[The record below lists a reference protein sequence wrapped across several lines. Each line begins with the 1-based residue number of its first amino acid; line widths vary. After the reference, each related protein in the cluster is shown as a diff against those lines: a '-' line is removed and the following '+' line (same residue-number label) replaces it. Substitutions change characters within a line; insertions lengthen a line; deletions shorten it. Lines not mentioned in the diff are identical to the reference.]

1 MSDVPPERDLLDAE
15 LSEEHV
21 ELSLR
26 QQYYAKIEELKRADG
41 QLVTLIRGIKRQ
53 REELDSLLKE
63 QFVLQEVQRT
73 VDKIEEHEQQ
83 IELGKEEIKKITGTT
98 DLQVAKTLKRDVW
111 LKLPDQVKLV
121 QEKMKRVEEIEIL
134 KKQADLAEI
143 EKMKIEAD
151 LEAFK
156 MEFEKKVLSYEKC
169 ILEKNNQKN
178 LALSKKQNAERC
190 LEECSSVLEQKFD
203 ADSGKIAS
211 ISRELVLET
220 EKRSE
225 VIQSLIDN
233 GIASNTLTTKRRMKN
248 YLEERSN
255 SMDLIHSA
263 NLALTDLLKQRTDLE
278 DAQSRRFLD
287 LKNQDERISMT
298 QAQRLIPL
306 EGQSYDNIS
315 TPRPENAQYADVAD
329 IEAGSE
335 AGNEVTGLVEATAT
349 PATLAAP
356 NATLSAAPTSASST
370 TLTTTHVTLAN
381 SIHGAFSASPHA
393 PLLIN
398 SVASTTQDA
407 APTATNTPCAAI
419 PHVAPAANL
428 KSPQVAKSTVS
439 SKPSAPPLTPLKG
452 QSNQEN
458 PNIVEV
464 KNGVA
469 PIANTP
475 SAGSSA
481 STNII
486 FIPPKVPTYPK
497 KSKSRLDQNGSSLP
511 TTPETPESLREETRA
526 AESLREDTRAAMIL
540 QNSLT
545 TTQEVVMMDTLNF
558 SFSESQITAPEQQET
573 NCQQI
578 IDQTS
583 LNTPKPLI
591 YTEDD
596 LLMQVFGD
604 SQDENV
610 PKQGSEEALQNHY
623 LTEFAQNPSN
633 TIIAP
638 DSQPAPIP
646 ISQPQP

>member
-278 DAQSRRFLD
+278 DTQSRRFLH
-287 LKNQDERISMT
+287 LKNQVERISMT
-298 QAQRLIPL
+298 Q
-306 EGQSYDNIS
+306 
-315 TPRPENAQYADVAD
+315 
-329 IEAGSE
+329 
-335 AGNEVTGLVEATAT
+335 
-349 PATLAAP
+349 
-356 NATLSAAPTSASST
+356 
-370 TLTTTHVTLAN
+370 
-381 SIHGAFSASPHA
+381 
-393 PLLIN
+393 
-398 SVASTTQDA
+398 
-407 APTATNTPCAAI
+407 
-419 PHVAPAANL
+419 
-428 KSPQVAKSTVS
+428 
-439 SKPSAPPLTPLKG
+439 
-452 QSNQEN
+452 
-458 PNIVEV
+458 
-464 KNGVA
+464 
-469 PIANTP
+469 
-475 SAGSSA
+475 
-481 STNII
+481 
-486 FIPPKVPTYPK
+486 
-497 KSKSRLDQNGSSLP
+497 
-511 TTPETPESLREETRA
+511 
-526 AESLREDTRAAMIL
+526 
-540 QNSLT
+540 
-545 TTQEVVMMDTLNF
+545 
-558 SFSESQITAPEQQET
+558 
-573 NCQQI
+573 
-578 IDQTS
+578 
-583 LNTPKPLI
+583 
-591 YTEDD
+591 
-596 LLMQVFGD
+596 
-604 SQDENV
+604 
-610 PKQGSEEALQNHY
+610 
-623 LTEFAQNPSN
+623 
-633 TIIAP
+633 
-638 DSQPAPIP
+638 
-646 ISQPQP
+646 